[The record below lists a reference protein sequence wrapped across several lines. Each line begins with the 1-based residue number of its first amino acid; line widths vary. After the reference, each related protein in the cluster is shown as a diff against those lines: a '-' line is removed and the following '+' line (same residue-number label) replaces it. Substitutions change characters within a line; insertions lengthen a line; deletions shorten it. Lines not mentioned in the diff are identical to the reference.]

1 MRKIKINFGNLK
13 LGSSLLYLAMILISS
28 LIIVI
33 GLISLPLTEK
43 IKEDISYNLITKD
56 NLYWEKEYTLELDTS
71 DVAEID
77 KKKYIEKTKDILYRR
92 LNKAGLE
99 EVSIYEENSKENNI
113 LKVYVKTSE
122 NESFV
127 DNLVENR
134 FFVTVVTRKDNVDFD
149 SEDNQYAYLFGEN
162 YNATEFTGS
171 SFRNVF
177 ITKLKNSSGEYSYFA
192 VFKTWITKEKA
203 FQSFLNEH
211 EEEYIGV
218 SIDGFVTPYYVP
230 ANDPKTFA
238 ISISGEE
245 SQAELIDI
253 LYNSGEIPL
262 SFTTSDTK
270 YIDTTVPSFN
280 YIQLSISI
288 LGSIVLVYI
297 ILLFV
302 IKEDSKKI
310 SQSLFSTLLTF
321 AGWITYLKL
330 TSTPV
335 DTWLLAMECILS
347 AILIYILVHNK
358 ESQVPIVTSLAASFF
373 ILMLLGIGYI
383 KIFGKDMLLVL
394 ILCQFNVVFSK
405 WYLDNMKRVMIK

>member
-177 ITKLKNSSGEYSYFA
+177 ITILKNSSVEYSYFA
-192 VFKTWITKEKA
+192 VLNTWITK
-203 FQSFLNEH
+203 
-211 EEEYIGV
+211 
-218 SIDGFVTPYYVP
+218 
-230 ANDPKTFA
+230 
-238 ISISGEE
+238 
-245 SQAELIDI
+245 
-253 LYNSGEIPL
+253 
-262 SFTTSDTK
+262 
-270 YIDTTVPSFN
+270 
-280 YIQLSISI
+280 
-288 LGSIVLVYI
+288 
-297 ILLFV
+297 
-302 IKEDSKKI
+302 
-310 SQSLFSTLLTF
+310 
-321 AGWITYLKL
+321 
-330 TSTPV
+330 
-335 DTWLLAMECILS
+335 
-347 AILIYILVHNK
+347 
-358 ESQVPIVTSLAASFF
+358 
-373 ILMLLGIGYI
+373 
-383 KIFGKDMLLVL
+383 
-394 ILCQFNVVFSK
+394 
-405 WYLDNMKRVMIK
+405 

>member
-1 MRKIKINFGNLK
+1 MKKIKINFGNLK
-13 LGSSLLYLAMILISS
+13 LGSSFLYLAMILISS
-28 LIIVI
+28 LVIVI

-192 VFKTWITKEKA
+192 VFKTLITKEKA

-358 ESQVPIVTSLAASFF
+358 ESQVPIVASLAASFF

-394 ILCQFNVVFSK
+394 ILCQFNIVFGK
-405 WYLDNMKRVMIK
+405 WYLDNMKKVIIK

>member
-1 MRKIKINFGNLK
+1 MKKIKISFGSLK

-28 LIIVI
+28 LIIVT

-43 IKEDISYNLITKD
+43 IRDNVSYNLITKD
-56 NLYWEKEYTLELDTS
+56 ASYWGKEYTLELDTS
-71 DVAEID
+71 DIAEINKD
-77 KKKYIEKTKDILYRR
+77 KYIKETKDVLYRR
-92 LNKAGLE
+92 LNRAGLE
-99 EVSIYEENSKENNI
+99 EVSIYEENSENKSI
-113 LKVYVKTSE
+113 LKVYVKTSK

-134 FFVTVVTRKDNVDFD
+134 FFVTIVTRKDDVDFE

-171 SFRNVF
+171 SFRNIF

-192 VFKTWITKEKA
+192 IFKPWITKEKA

-230 ANDPKTFA
+230 TNDPKTFA

-245 SQAELIDI
+245 SQAELIDL

-262 SFTTSDTK
+262 SFTTSNTT

-280 YIQLSISI
+280 YIQLSVLV

-297 ILLFV
+297 ILLFI
-302 IKEDSKKI
+302 IKENPKEI
-310 SQSLFSTLLTF
+310 SLSLFSTLLTF
-321 AGWITYLKL
+321 SGWIAYLKSS
-330 TSTPV
+330 STPV
-335 DTWLLAMECILS
+335 DTWLLALECILS

-358 ESQVPIVTSLAASFF
+358 ESQVPIIVSLVVSFF
-373 ILMLLGIGYI
+373 VLMLLGIGYM
-383 KIFGKDMLLVL
+383 KIFGKDMLLIL
-394 ILCQFNVVFSK
+394 IFCQFDIVFGK
-405 WYLDNMKRVMIK
+405 WYLDNMKKVMIK